1 MLPVKGQIVAIE
13 ESETTN
19 ITLVLTKNKD
29 DYTVYLIENG
39 DSVIGSFSYQAKSSF
54 IVVDEDDLYIGK
66 DVEILKLHL
75 AQN

>member
-1 MLPVKGQIVAIE
+1 M
-13 ESETTN
+13 
-19 ITLVLTKNKD
+19 
-29 DYTVYLIENG
+29 ENG